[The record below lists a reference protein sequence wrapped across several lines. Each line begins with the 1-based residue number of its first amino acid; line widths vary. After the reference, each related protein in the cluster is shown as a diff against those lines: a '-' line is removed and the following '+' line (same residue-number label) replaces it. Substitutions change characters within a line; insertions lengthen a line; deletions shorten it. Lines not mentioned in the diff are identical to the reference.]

1 MTINPASDQLNSAI
15 SHADGQPET
24 AISEAWPQRVAAA
37 DWTQLAAELDSY
49 GCALT
54 PPLLTPDETDQ
65 IAALYDQDDRFR
77 ATVNM
82 GRHRFGSGEY
92 RYFRRPFPAPVEQ
105 LRRALYPRLL
115 PIARDWAA
123 GSAAPPRGRT
133 RWMSGWP
140 CATRPASASPP
151 RSC

>member
-24 AISEAWPQRVAAA
+24 TISEAWPQRVAAGDWTQRVAAA

-77 ATVNM
+77 ATVDM

-115 PIARDWAA
+115 PIARDWALA
-123 GSAAPPRGRT
+123 RPPRPVAGHA
-133 RWMSGWP
+133 G
-140 CATRPASASPP
+140 
-151 RSC
+151 